1 MRLKDKV
8 CIITGAASGIGAGT
22 AERFA
27 EEGAALVLVDR
38 EGAALEAVQR
48 TISKTGGVRVLAV
61 RADVSIASDIVRVVD
76 EALRA
81 FGRIDV
87 VFNNAGIMPHGAFLD
102 LDEDTWDSV
111 MAINVKGMMLMCRA
125 VIPHMLQ
132 QGGGSI
138 INTSSVMATLTEPG
152 YEAYTSSKAAVIG
165 LSKAL
170 AVSYAE
176 QGIRC
181 NALCPGWVDT
191 PMNRTLADELG
202 GLDKLYP
209 MIKAQQPTGKMASVR
224 EVANVV
230 LFLASD
236 ESSAVTGSALYVDGA
251 ASAAI

>member
-1 MRLKDKV
+1 
-8 CIITGAASGIGAGT
+8 
-22 AERFA
+22 
-27 EEGAALVLVDR
+27 
-38 EGAALEAVQR
+38 
-48 TISKTGGVRVLAV
+48 
-61 RADVSIASDIVRVVD
+61 
-76 EALRA
+76 
-81 FGRIDV
+81 
-87 VFNNAGIMPHGAFLD
+87 
-102 LDEDTWDSV
+102 
-111 MAINVKGMMLMCRA
+111 
-125 VIPHMLQ
+125 
-132 QGGGSI
+132 
-138 INTSSVMATLTEPG
+138 
-152 YEAYTSSKAAVIG
+152 VIG

>member
-8 CIITGAASGIGAGT
+8 CIITGAASGIGKGT

-38 EGAALEAVQR
+38 DGPALEAVYSA
-48 TISKTGGVRVLAV
+48 ISKTRGVQV
-61 RADVSIASDIVRVVD
+61 RAVCADVAVAGDIARVVD
-76 EALRA
+76 EAMRV

-87 VFNNAGIMPHGAFLD
+87 AFNNAGIMPHGDFLD
-102 LDEDTWDSV
+102 LNEDTWDSV
-111 MAINVKGMMLMCRA
+111 MAINVKGMMLMSRA
-125 VIPHMLQ
+125 VIPHMLR

-138 INTSSVMATLTEPG
+138 INMSSIMATLTEPG

-181 NALCPGWVDT
+181 NALCPAWVDT
-191 PMNRTLADELG
+191 PMNLKLAEELG

-209 MIKAQQPTGKMASVR
+209 MIKSQQPTGKMATVR

-236 ESSAVTGSALYVDGA
+236 ESTAVTGSALYVDGA
-251 ASAAI
+251 TSAAI